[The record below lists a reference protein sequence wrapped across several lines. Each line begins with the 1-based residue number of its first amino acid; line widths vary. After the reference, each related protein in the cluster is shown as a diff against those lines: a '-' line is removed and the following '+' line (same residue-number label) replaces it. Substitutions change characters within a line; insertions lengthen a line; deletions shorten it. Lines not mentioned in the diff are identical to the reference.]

1 MISASNYAGLF
12 FFVINVKIFSKT
24 TSKLCHKPGR
34 SELMVLFILSY
45 SFRVQVRRTD
55 KINTEAA
62 FHSIE
67 EYMYW
72 VDLYYNKLERV
83 KPVEQRRVFLATDDS
98 NLLPEAKEK

>member
-1 MISASNYAGLF
+1 M
-12 FFVINVKIFSKT
+12 
-24 TSKLCHKPGR
+24 
-34 SELMVLFILSY
+34 
-45 SFRVQVRRTD
+45 RRTD

-83 KPVEQRRVFLATDDS
+83 QTIEQRRVYLATDDS
-98 NLLPEAKEK
+98 NLLPEAKEKYVSVVFILKNLIV

>member
-1 MISASNYAGLF
+1 M
-12 FFVINVKIFSKT
+12 
-24 TSKLCHKPGR
+24 
-34 SELMVLFILSY
+34 
-45 SFRVQVRRTD
+45 RRTD

-83 KPVEQRRVFLATDDS
+83 QAVEQRRVYLATDDS
-98 NLLPEAKEK
+98 NLLPEAKEKYVSVVFMP

>member
-1 MISASNYAGLF
+1 MTFLVWVNFQNFISLFDSNYVNVFIHLF
-12 FFVINVKIFSKT
+12 FI
-24 TSKLCHKPGR
+24 
-34 SELMVLFILSY
+34 
-45 SFRVQVRRTD
+45 RVQVRRTD

-72 VDLYYNKLERV
+72 VDLYYNKLARV
-83 KPVEQRRVFLATDDS
+83 QAIEKRRVYLATDDP

>member
-1 MISASNYAGLF
+1 M
-12 FFVINVKIFSKT
+12 
-24 TSKLCHKPGR
+24 
-34 SELMVLFILSY
+34 
-45 SFRVQVRRTD
+45 RRTD

-83 KPVEQRRVFLATDDS
+83 QTIERRRVYLATDDS
-98 NLLPEAKEK
+98 NLLPEAKEKYVSVVFMP

>member
-1 MISASNYAGLF
+1 MPPVVLNLPS
-12 FFVINVKIFSKT
+12 
-24 TSKLCHKPGR
+24 TS
-34 SELMVLFILSY
+34 VFILFY
-45 SFRVQVRRTD
+45 SFISVQVRRTD

-83 KPVEQRRVFLATDDS
+83 QPVDQRRVYLATDDS

>member
-1 MISASNYAGLF
+1 MFILVSF
-12 FFVINVKIFSKT
+12 FF
-24 TSKLCHKPGR
+24 
-34 SELMVLFILSY
+34 LFC
-45 SFRVQVRRTD
+45 RVQVRRTD

-83 KPVEQRRVFLATDDS
+83 QTVEQRRVYLATDDS
-98 NLLPEAKEK
+98 NLLPEAKEKYVSAVFIP

>member
-1 MISASNYAGLF
+1 M
-12 FFVINVKIFSKT
+12 
-24 TSKLCHKPGR
+24 
-34 SELMVLFILSY
+34 
-45 SFRVQVRRTD
+45 RRTD

-83 KPVEQRRVFLATDDS
+83 QTVEQRRVYLATDDS
-98 NLLPEAKEK
+98 NLLPEAKEKYVSVVFMPLKPNCVIPLCDYGVG

>member
-1 MISASNYAGLF
+1 M
-12 FFVINVKIFSKT
+12 
-24 TSKLCHKPGR
+24 
-34 SELMVLFILSY
+34 
-45 SFRVQVRRTD
+45 RRTD

-83 KPVEQRRVFLATDDS
+83 QTIEQRRVYLATDDS
-98 NLLPEAKEK
+98 NLLPEAKEKYVSVVYLCLKNLTA

>member
-1 MISASNYAGLF
+1 MILQYL
-12 FFVINVKIFSKT
+12 
-24 TSKLCHKPGR
+24 TSTFH
-34 SELMVLFILSY
+34 VVY
-45 SFRVQVRRTD
+45 SLLGRVQVRRTD

-72 VDLYYNKLERV
+72 VDLYYNILERV
-83 KPVEQRRVFLATDDS
+83 QTVEQRRVYLATDDG

>member
-1 MISASNYAGLF
+1 MQILSF
-12 FFVINVKIFSKT
+12 D
-24 TSKLCHKPGR
+24 
-34 SELMVLFILSY
+34 FILS
-45 SFRVQVRRTD
+45 RVQVRRTD

-83 KPVEQRRVFLATDDS
+83 QHVEKRRVYLATDDG

>member
-1 MISASNYAGLF
+1 MTCLVWLNFQNVIILF
-12 FFVINVKIFSKT
+12 DCNQVN
-24 TSKLCHKPGR
+24 
-34 SELMVLFILSY
+34 LFILL
-45 SFRVQVRRTD
+45 FFIRVQVRRTD

-72 VDLYYNKLERV
+72 VDLYYNKLARV
-83 KPVEQRRVFLATDDS
+83 QAIEKRRVYLATDDP

>member
-1 MISASNYAGLF
+1 M
-12 FFVINVKIFSKT
+12 
-24 TSKLCHKPGR
+24 
-34 SELMVLFILSY
+34 
-45 SFRVQVRRTD
+45 RRTD

-72 VDLYYNKLERV
+72 VDLYYQKLERV
-83 KPVEQRRVFLATDDS
+83 QTVEQRRVYLATDDS

>member
-1 MISASNYAGLF
+1 M
-12 FFVINVKIFSKT
+12 
-24 TSKLCHKPGR
+24 
-34 SELMVLFILSY
+34 
-45 SFRVQVRRTD
+45 RRTD

-83 KPVEQRRVFLATDDS
+83 QTIEQRRVYLATDDS
-98 NLLPEAKEK
+98 NLLPEAKEKYVSVVFILKNLIA